1 MKVFADTNFL
11 ISAFATRGL
20 SADVLSLV
28 ITNHELI
35 MSKLVLQEL
44 SEKLSSKLKLPRADI
59 LEIEAFLR
67 TFTIIDP
74 KEKSTYQLRDPD
86 DEWILAA
93 ALEGK
98 ADVLITGDRDLLDE
112 ANSIP
117 ELKILTPRG
126 FWELLKR

>member
-28 ITNHELI
+28 ITSHELI
-35 MSKLVLQEL
+35 VSELVLQEL
-44 SEKLSSKLKLPRADI
+44 GEKLRSKLKLPQADI
-59 LEIEAFLR
+59 LEIETFLR
-67 TFTIIDP
+67 TFTVTDP
-74 KEKSTYQLRDPD
+74 KEKSNYQLRDPD
-86 DEWILAA
+86 DEWILTA
-93 ALEGK
+93 ALDAK
-98 ADVLITGDRDLLDE
+98 VDVLITGDRDLLDE